1 MLKKIQQDFSYY
13 SHEFKDNY
21 RKGVHRLRTILA
33 SRAQAQAFVSNAGGV
48 AVVLGYEP
56 ETPDKNAQ
64 ELYALLAASPYIDDA
79 VQTFLGSIYE
89 AGAESQDAMYS
100 DSARCLEI
108 LHDPVMSRAAGAG
121 TVSAGKWIATLA
133 GQSCAAYTGIAAV
146 AASETAMTAVA
157 ASETAMAAVV
167 CNATAL
173 NAVVTSQVAL
183 NAVAAS
189 ETAMAA
195 VIGNAT
201 ALNVVATSQAAM
213 NAVAASETAMAAVIA
228 NSTALNTVV
237 TSPVAMNA
245 VASSYVAV
253 AALYESAVAVEAVKA
268 NETAWATLTGASS
281 AVMGKAAAKLA
292 GLNPADYADMTAV
305 ASSSTAMAAVAASY
319 VAVAAV
325 YGSAV
330 AVDAVKANET
340 AWATLTGATSA
351 VMGKA
356 VAVLSGL
363 NPDSYADMTA
373 VASSSTAMAAII
385 GNSTALNAVVSSQT
399 AMAAIEKSQVAKDA
413 IAASDMATAKYAV
426 GAAGLNPADYAN
438 MAAVAASQ
446 TAMTAVASSNTAR
459 TAITNSATAKNA
471 LASSPL
477 KKTVTKGNGNSWEN
491 RTIRNGMG
499 WLINCYNANSGG
511 EAGSTWYKLDGVQT
525 SQPAGTTN
533 VGKFFTSSL
542 AIYWWS
548 STSSVTY
555 IPC

>member
-56 ETPDKNAQ
+56 DKPDKNAQ
-64 ELYALLAASPYIDDA
+64 ELYALLMASPYIDDA

-133 GQSCAAYTGIAAV
+133 GQSCAAYTDIAAV

-167 CNATAL
+167 SNATAL

-213 NAVAASETAMAAVIA
+213 NAVAASETAMTAVIA
-228 NSTALNTVV
+228 NTAAFNTVV
-237 TSPVAMNA
+237 TSHVAMNA

-253 AALYESAVAVEAVKA
+253 AAVYESAVAVEAVKA

-305 ASSSTAMAAVAASY
+305 ASSSTAMTAIIGNSTALNAVVSSQTAMAAVAASQTAMAAVAASY

-340 AWATLTGATSA
+340 AWATFTGATSA

-373 VASSSTAMAAII
+373 VASSSTAM
-385 GNSTALNAVVSSQT
+385 
-399 AMAAIEKSQVAKDA
+399 
-413 IAASDMATAKYAV
+413 
-426 GAAGLNPADYAN
+426 
-438 MAAVAASQ
+438 
-446 TAMTAVASSNTAR
+446 TAVASSSTALSAIAAST
-459 TAITNSATAKNA
+459 TALDAIYAKKKRMSGASASLSGKFIILQISNDNA
-471 LASSPL
+471 F
-477 KKTVTKGNGNSWEN
+477 
-491 RTIRNGMG
+491 
-499 WLINCYNANSGG
+499 
-511 EAGSTWYKLDGVQT
+511 DT
-525 SQPAGTTN
+525 SQYGYATLSDGSKPKWDSYK
-533 VGKFFTSSL
+533 GKYAYFKQYKKI
-542 AIYWWS
+542 A
-548 STSSVTY
+548 TY
-555 IPC
+555 MKNDTDRDDWIDYFQC

>member
-121 TVSAGKWIATLA
+121 TVSAGKWIAALA
-133 GQSCAAYTGIAAV
+133 GQSCAAYTDIAAV

-167 CNATAL
+167 RNATAL

-213 NAVAASETAMAAVIA
+213 NAVAASETAMTAVIA
-228 NSTALNTVV
+228 NTAAFNTVV
-237 TSPVAMNA
+237 TSHVAMNA

-253 AALYESAVAVEAVKA
+253 AAVYESAVAVEAVKA

-305 ASSSTAMAAVAASY
+305 AASSTA
-319 VAVAAV
+319 
-325 YGSAV
+325 
-330 AVDAVKANET
+330 
-340 AWATLTGATSA
+340 
-351 VMGKA
+351 
-356 VAVLSGL
+356 
-363 NPDSYADMTA
+363 MTA
-373 VASSSTAMAAII
+373 VASSQTAMAAII
-385 GNSTALNAVVSSQT
+385 GNSTALNAVVSSST
-399 AMAAIEKSQVAKDA
+399 AMAAI
-413 IAASDMATAKYAV
+413 IANSTALNAV
-426 GAAGLNPADYAN
+426 VSSSAA
-438 MAAVAASQ
+438 MSAVAASQ

-471 LASSPL
+471 LTSSPL
-477 KKTVTKGNGNSWEN
+477 KTTVTKGNGNGWEN

-499 WLINCYNANSGG
+499 YLISCFNANSGG
-511 EAGSTWYKLDGVQT
+511 EAGSTWYKLDGAQT

>member
-89 AGAESQDAMYS
+89 AGAESHDAMYS

-133 GQSCAAYTGIAAV
+133 GQSCAAYTDIAAV

-167 CNATAL
+167 SNATAL

-213 NAVAASETAMAAVIA
+213 NAVAASETAMTAVIA
-228 NSTALNTVV
+228 NTAAFNTVV
-237 TSPVAMNA
+237 TSHVAMNA
-245 VASSYVAV
+245 VASSYVAM
-253 AALYESAVAVEAVKA
+253 AAVYESAVAVEAVKA
-268 NETAWATLTGASS
+268 NETAWSTLTGASS

-305 ASSSTAMAAVAASY
+305 AA
-319 VAVAAV
+319 
-325 YGSAV
+325 
-330 AVDAVKANET
+330 
-340 AWATLTGATSA
+340 
-351 VMGKA
+351 
-356 VAVLSGL
+356 
-363 NPDSYADMTA
+363 
-373 VASSSTAMAAII
+373 SSTAMAAI
-385 GNSTALNAVVSSQT
+385 
-399 AMAAIEKSQVAKDA
+399 
-413 IAASDMATAKYAV
+413 
-426 GAAGLNPADYAN
+426 AN
-438 MAAVAASQ
+438 
-446 TAMTAVASSNTAR
+446 NK
-459 TAITNSATAKNA
+459 TAITAVEASSAAKNA
-471 LASSPL
+471 LYNSPL
-477 KKTVTKGNGNSWEN
+477 KTTMS
-491 RTIRNGMG
+491 
-499 WLINCYNANSGG
+499 S
-511 EAGSTWYKLDGVQT
+511 VQ
-525 SQPAGTTN
+525 
-533 VGKFFTSSL
+533 
-542 AIYWWS
+542 
-548 STSSVTY
+548 STSSWVTRRSGKIWLISFKQTWSSGSNTMQHRY
-555 IPC
+555 TLKDSTTLSCTATQSYNTDYRIDRFMDSITNYNNAGGIGAACTYVFIPC

>member
-1 MLKKIQQDFSYY
+1 MIKKIQQDFSYY

-108 LHDPVMSRAAGAG
+108 LHDPVMARAAGAG

-133 GQSCAAYTGIAAV
+133 GQSCNLYRDMNAV
-146 AASETAMTAVA
+146 AASDIAMTAVA

-167 CNATAL
+167 SNATAL

-195 VIGNAT
+195 VIGNVT
-201 ALNVVATSQAAM
+201 ALNAVVTSQAAM
-213 NAVAASETAMAAVIA
+213 NAVAASETAMTAVIA
-228 NSTALNTVV
+228 NSTALNAVV
-237 TSPVAMNA
+237 TSHVAMNA

-253 AALYESAVAVEAVKA
+253 AAVYESAVAVEAVKA

-292 GLNPADYADMTAV
+292 GLNPADYADM
-305 ASSSTAMAAVAASY
+305 AAI
-319 VAVAAV
+319 
-325 YGSAV
+325 
-330 AVDAVKANET
+330 
-340 AWATLTGATSA
+340 
-351 VMGKA
+351 
-356 VAVLSGL
+356 
-363 NPDSYADMTA
+363 
-373 VASSSTAMAAII
+373 ASSSTAMAAI
-385 GNSTALNAVVSSQT
+385 ASSQT

-438 MAAVAASQ
+438 MAAVASSQ
-446 TAMTAVASSNTAR
+446 TAMAAIAASSTALSAIAAST
-459 TAITNSATAKNA
+459 TALDAIYAKKKRMSGASAS
-471 LASSPL
+471 LS
-477 KKTVTKGNGNSWEN
+477 
-491 RTIRNGMG
+491 
-499 WLINCYNANSGG
+499 
-511 EAGSTWYKLDGVQT
+511 
-525 SQPAGTTN
+525 
-533 VGKFFTSSL
+533 GKFIILQISNDNAFDTSRYGYATLSDGSKPKWDSYKDKY
-542 AIYWWS
+542 AYFKQYKKIA
-548 STSSVTY
+548 TY
-555 IPC
+555 MKNDTDSDDWIDYFQC

>member
-1 MLKKIQQDFSYY
+1 MIKKIQQDFSYY

-121 TVSAGKWIATLA
+121 TVSAGKWIAALA
-133 GQSCAAYTGIAAV
+133 GQSCAAYTDIAAV

-167 CNATAL
+167 RNATAL

-213 NAVAASETAMAAVIA
+213 NAVAASETAMTAVIA
-228 NSTALNTVV
+228 NTAAFNTVV
-237 TSPVAMNA
+237 TSHVAMNA

-253 AALYESAVAVEAVKA
+253 AAVYESAVAVEAVKA

-305 ASSSTAMAAVAASY
+305 AASSTAMAAVIANATALN
-319 VAVAAV
+319 AVV
-325 YGSAV
+325 
-330 AVDAVKANET
+330 
-340 AWATLTGATSA
+340 
-351 VMGKA
+351 
-356 VAVLSGL
+356 
-363 NPDSYADMTA
+363 
-373 VASSSTAMAAII
+373 SSSTAMAAII
-385 GNSTALNAVVSSQT
+385 ANSTALNAVVSSSA
-399 AMAAIEKSQVAKDA
+399 AMS
-413 IAASDMATAKYAV
+413 
-426 GAAGLNPADYAN
+426 
-438 MAAVAASQ
+438 AVAASQ
-446 TAMTAVASSNTAR
+446 TAMTAVASSQTAMA
-459 TAITNSATAKNA
+459 AIA
-471 LASSPL
+471 ASSTAL
-477 KKTVTKGNGNSWEN
+477 SAIAASTTALDAIYAKKK
-491 RTIRNGMG
+491 RM
-499 WLINCYNANSGG
+499 SG
-511 EAGSTWYKLDGVQT
+511 ASASL
-525 SQPAGTTN
+525 S
-533 VGKFFTSSL
+533 GKFIILQISNDNAFDTSRYGYATLSDGSKPKWDSYKDKY
-542 AIYWWS
+542 AYFKQYKKIA
-548 STSSVTY
+548 TY
-555 IPC
+555 MKNDTDSDDWIDYFQC

>member
-89 AGAESQDAMYS
+89 AGAESQDALYS

-108 LHDPVMSRAAGAG
+108 LHDPVMARAAGAG
-121 TVSAGKWIATLA
+121 AVSAGKWIAALA

-167 CNATAL
+167 GNATAL

-213 NAVAASETAMAAVIA
+213 NAVAASETAMTAVIA
-228 NSTALNTVV
+228 NTAAFNTVV
-237 TSPVAMNA
+237 TSHVAMNA

-253 AALYESAVAVEAVKA
+253 AVVYESAVAVEAVKA
-268 NETAWATLTGASS
+268 NETAWATLTGATS

-292 GLNPADYADMTAV
+292 GLNPADYADMDAIAASSTAMAAV
-305 ASSSTAMAAVAASY
+305 ASSSTAMAAVA
-319 VAVAAV
+319 
-325 YGSAV
+325 
-330 AVDAVKANET
+330 
-340 AWATLTGATSA
+340 
-351 VMGKA
+351 
-356 VAVLSGL
+356 
-363 NPDSYADMTA
+363 
-373 VASSSTAMAAII
+373 
-385 GNSTALNAVVSSQT
+385 SSQT
-399 AMAAIEKSQVAKDA
+399 ARTAIEKSQTAKNA

-438 MAAVAASQ
+438 MAAVASSQ
-446 TAMTAVASSNTAR
+446 TAMTAVAASSTAMTAVASSQTAMAAVASSKTAA
-459 TAITNSATAKNA
+459 TAIEASSTAVSA
-471 LASSPL
+471 LISSPL
-477 KKTVTKGNGNSWEN
+477 KVTD
-491 RTIRNGMG
+491 
-499 WLINCYNANSGG
+499 SGG
-511 EAGSTWYKLDGVQT
+511 YGH
-525 SQPAGTTN
+525 TN
-533 VGKFFTSSL
+533 NKRNVRSGRAFIISVKFGTSSNTSYYGNISTFL
-542 AIYWWS
+542 LGSSSYRATCNASARAINRFA
-548 STSSVTY
+548 TSIVCYGEYTGSLNDNVNYSQVVY

>member
-108 LHDPVMSRAAGAG
+108 LHDPVLSRAAGAG
-121 TVSAGKWIATLA
+121 TVSAGKWIAALA
-133 GQSCAAYTGIAAV
+133 GQSCAAYTDIAAV

-167 CNATAL
+167 RNATAL

-213 NAVAASETAMAAVIA
+213 NAVAASETAMTAVIA
-228 NSTALNTVV
+228 NTAAFNTVV
-237 TSPVAMNA
+237 TSHVAMNA

-253 AALYESAVAVEAVKA
+253 AAVYESAVAVEAVKA

-292 GLNPADYADMTAV
+292 GLNPADYADMDAIAASSTAMTAV
-305 ASSSTAMAAVAASY
+305 AASSTAMAAIIANSTALNAVVSSSAAMSAVAASQ
-319 VAVAAV
+319 
-325 YGSAV
+325 
-330 AVDAVKANET
+330 
-340 AWATLTGATSA
+340 
-351 VMGKA
+351 
-356 VAVLSGL
+356 
-363 NPDSYADMTA
+363 
-373 VASSSTAMAAII
+373 TAMAAII

-399 AMAAIEKSQVAKDA
+399 AMAAI
-413 IAASDMATAKYAV
+413 IANSTALNAV
-426 GAAGLNPADYAN
+426 VSSSAA
-438 MAAVAASQ
+438 MSAVAASQ
-446 TAMTAVASSNTAR
+446 TAMAAVASSNTAR

-471 LASSPL
+471 LTSSPL
-477 KKTVTKGNGNSWEN
+477 KTTVTKGNGNGWEN

-499 WLINCYNANSGG
+499 YLISCFNANSGG
-511 EAGSTWYKLDGVQT
+511 EAGSTWYKLDGAQT

>member
-56 ETPDKNAQ
+56 DKPDKNAQ
-64 ELYALLAASPYIDDA
+64 ELYALLMASPYIDDA

-89 AGAESQDAMYS
+89 AGAESQDVMYS

-108 LHDPVMSRAAGAG
+108 LHDPVMARAAGAG
-121 TVSAGKWIATLA
+121 AVSAGKWIAALA
-133 GQSCAAYTGIAAV
+133 GQSCNSYRDITAV
-146 AASETAMTAVA
+146 AASATAMNAVAASATAMNAVAASATAMNAVAASDIAMTAVA

-167 CNATAL
+167 SNATAL

-183 NAVAAS
+183 NAIAAS

-213 NAVAASETAMAAVIA
+213 NAVAASETAMTAVIA
-228 NSTALNTVV
+228 NSTALNAVV
-237 TSPVAMNA
+237 TSHVAMNA

-253 AALYESAVAVEAVKA
+253 AAVYESAVAVEAVKA

-292 GLNPADYADMTAV
+292 GLNPADYADMAAI
-305 ASSSTAMAAVAASY
+305 ASSSTAMAAVA
-319 VAVAAV
+319 
-325 YGSAV
+325 
-330 AVDAVKANET
+330 
-340 AWATLTGATSA
+340 
-351 VMGKA
+351 
-356 VAVLSGL
+356 
-363 NPDSYADMTA
+363 
-373 VASSSTAMAAII
+373 SSQTAMAAV
-385 GNSTALNAVVSSQT
+385 ASSQT
-399 AMAAIEKSQVAKDA
+399 AMAAI
-413 IAASDMATAKYAV
+413 
-426 GAAGLNPADYAN
+426 
-438 MAAVAASQ
+438 
-446 TAMTAVASSNTAR
+446 VASSTAR

-477 KKTVTKGNGNSWEN
+477 KTTVTKGNGNGWEN

-499 WLINCYNANSGG
+499 YLISCYNANSGG
-511 EAGSTWYKLDGVQT
+511 EAGSTWYKLDGAQN

>member
-64 ELYALLAASPYIDDA
+64 ELYALLMASPYIDDA

-121 TVSAGKWIATLA
+121 TVSAGKWIAALA
-133 GQSCAAYTGIAAV
+133 GQSCAAYTDIAAV

-167 CNATAL
+167 SNATAL

-195 VIGNAT
+195 VIGNVT
-201 ALNVVATSQAAM
+201 ALNA
-213 NAVAASETAMAAVIA
+213 
-228 NSTALNTVV
+228 VV
-237 TSPVAMNA
+237 TSQLAMNA

-253 AALYESAVAVEAVKA
+253 AAVYESAVAVEAVKA

-292 GLNPADYADMTAV
+292 GLNPADYADM
-305 ASSSTAMAAVAASY
+305 
-319 VAVAAV
+319 
-325 YGSAV
+325 
-330 AVDAVKANET
+330 DAIA
-340 AWATLTGATSA
+340 
-351 VMGKA
+351 
-356 VAVLSGL
+356 
-363 NPDSYADMTA
+363 
-373 VASSSTAMAAII
+373 
-385 GNSTALNAVVSSQT
+385 SSQT
-399 AMAAIEKSQVAKDA
+399 AMAAVASSQ
-413 IAASDMATAKYAV
+413 TA
-426 GAAGLNPADYAN
+426 
-438 MAAVAASQ
+438 MAAVASSKTAATAIEASS
-446 TAMTAVASSNTAR
+446 TAV
-459 TAITNSATAKNA
+459 SA
-471 LASSPL
+471 LISSPL
-477 KKTVTKGNGNSWEN
+477 KVTD
-491 RTIRNGMG
+491 
-499 WLINCYNANSGG
+499 SGG
-511 EAGSTWYKLDGVQT
+511 YGH
-525 SQPAGTTN
+525 TN
-533 VGKFFTSSL
+533 NKRNVRSGRAFIISVKFGTSSNTSYYGNISTFL
-542 AIYWWS
+542 LGSSSYRATCNASARAINRFA
-548 STSSVTY
+548 TSIVCYGEHTGSLNDNVNYSQVVY